1 MRFADTVHSE
11 QWFNTDEQYLTCRTH
26 LTNHCSTL
34 TGPLPSPSSPGGQNA
49 LLNVG
54 LSVFCET
61 ETETET
67 ETEKRE
73 TAARVRVRS
82 SCEGRKL
89 RLAAPSLPRVDR
101 RRRGRDGGGSRG
113 PGRRGHQLPQE
124 AAQLPGA
131 RGAGQ
136 DRYAPVD
143 LEGTWVSQRGLRVVR
158 RGRGSGFR
166 GSYIGRAW

>member
-1 MRFADTVHSE
+1 MFDVQNTPNKPLFHSDWPSAFTQFAGWTKCTFERGAICVLRDRDRDRDRES
-11 QWFNTDEQYLTCRTH
+11 
-26 LTNHCSTL
+26 
-34 TGPLPSPSSPGGQNA
+34 
-49 LLNVG
+49 
-54 LSVFCET
+54 
-61 ETETET
+61 
-67 ETEKRE
+67 EKRE

-113 PGRRGHQLPQE
+113 PGRRGHQL
-124 AAQLPGA
+124 LPGA